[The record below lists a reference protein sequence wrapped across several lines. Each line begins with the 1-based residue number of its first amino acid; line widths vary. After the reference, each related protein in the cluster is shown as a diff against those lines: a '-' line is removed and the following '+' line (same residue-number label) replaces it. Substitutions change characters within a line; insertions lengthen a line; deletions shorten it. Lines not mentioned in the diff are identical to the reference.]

1 MSVLDI
7 KLFRDLKRIW
17 AQALA
22 IALVMACGVATII
35 LAVGTYRSLD
45 QTRQAF
51 YDRYQFG
58 SVFATTVRAPDYLK
72 SRIENLSGVG
82 RVELRIRKPVIL
94 DIKKMKEPA
103 SGLAVSIPDNRELA
117 VNKLYLRN
125 GRLPEKGR
133 DNEVVVIHSFAQ
145 AHGFQP
151 GDRFKAIFNGKK
163 HELKI
168 VGVIFSPESIY
179 VLGPGDMVPDQR
191 RYGVIFMS
199 KSLMEGL
206 FDMEGSFNDVSLTVM
221 KNANIEGL
229 IDQLDNLLKPF
240 GGNGA
245 YSRKDQ
251 FSNAFLDSELN
262 QLYALAKI
270 IPPIFLF
277 VSAFLVNMIL
287 SRLVALEREQ
297 VGLLKAL
304 GYSNLVI
311 GGHYAKLV
319 TIIALIGLVLGGVAG
334 FWLGLGLTRLY
345 AEFFSFP
352 FLIFRH
358 SFDLYILAGSVTVF
372 AALAG
377 ATKAIWSIVSLA
389 PAVAMSPPAPT
400 RYSSTF
406 LSHLQKLKL
415 FSQLS
420 VMALRHLIR
429 HPARSFLTT
438 LGIALS
444 GALLI
449 AALFTYDSIDY
460 MIDVVFFQTERQD
473 ATLFFAD
480 EQHLNVMTDVMALP
494 GIIKAEPFRV
504 TPVKLKNSHFELRMN
519 LTGLP
524 KSTDLAR
531 ILDIDMKPT
540 TPLPTGVMI
549 SERVATKLNLKPGHL
564 VEIELTEKD
573 NRIVKVPVI
582 GMTQSYVG
590 LRAYMQLR
598 ALNQLMRDG
607 QQVSGARLM
616 VDDTKL
622 DKLYATIK
630 ETPEIA
636 SIGLQNISR
645 DRFRATIEENIT
657 TMTTVY
663 VVLAIIITF
672 GVIYNSARIQLSER
686 ARELASLRVFGFSKL
701 EVSSVL
707 FIEVFVILFLA
718 QPLGWLLGYVFSWSI
733 VKGFEN
739 DLFRI
744 PFVILPSTY
753 AWATLIVLS
762 SATACAMIVRRRID
776 AMNLIWVLKTRE

>member
-1 MSVLDI
+1 MRILDI
-7 KLFRDLKRIW
+7 KLFRDFKPIW

-35 LAVGTYRSLD
+35 LAVGAYRSLD

-51 YDRYQFG
+51 YDRYRFG
-58 SVFATTVRAPDYLK
+58 SVFATAVRAPEHLK
-72 SRIENLSGVG
+72 SRIENLSGVA
-82 RVELRIRKPVIL
+82 RAELRIRKPVIL
-94 DIKKMKEPA
+94 DIKNMKEPA
-103 SGLAVSIPDNRELA
+103 SGIAISIPDDGEPA
-117 VNKLYLRN
+117 VNKLYLRK

-133 DNEVVVIHSFAQ
+133 ENEVVVIHAFAK

-168 VGVIFSPESIY
+168 VGIIFSPESIY
-179 VLGPGDMVPDQR
+179 VLGPGDMVPDQK

-199 KSLMEGL
+199 KTLMEGL
-206 FDMEGSFNDVSLTVM
+206 FDMEGSFNDVSLTIM
-221 KNANIEGL
+221 KDANLEAIIE
-229 IDQLDNLLKPF
+229 QLDQILKPF

-245 YSRKDQ
+245 YGRKDQ
-251 FSNAFLDSELN
+251 FSHAFLDSELD

-304 GYSNLVI
+304 GFSNFTI

-319 TIIALIGLVLGGVAG
+319 TIIAIIGLTVGAVAG

-358 SFDLYILAGSVTVF
+358 SFDLYVLAGGVTVF

-377 ATKAIWSIVSLA
+377 AAKAIWSIVNLP
-389 PAVAMSPPAPT
+389 PAVAMRPPAPT

-406 LSHLQKLKL
+406 LIHLQKLKF

-429 HPARSFLTT
+429 HPVRSSLTT

-449 AALFTYDSIDY
+449 AALFTYDSIDH

-473 ATLFFAD
+473 ATLFFSD
-480 EQHLNVMTDVMALP
+480 DQQIDVMSNVMALP
-494 GIIKAEPFRV
+494 GIIKAEPFRI
-504 TPVKLKNSHFELRMN
+504 TPVKLKNEHIDLRMS

-524 KSTDLAR
+524 KETDLAR
-531 ILDIDMKPT
+531 ILDVDMKPS
-540 TPLPTGVMI
+540 TPLPRGVMI
-549 SERVATKLNLKPGHL
+549 SERVATKLNLKPGQF
-564 VEIELTEKD
+564 VEVELTEKD
-573 NRIVKVPVI
+573 NRIETVPII
-582 GMTQSYVG
+582 GVTHSYVG
-590 LRAYMQLR
+590 LKAYMELT
-598 ALNQLMRDG
+598 AFNQLMRDG
-607 QQVSGARLM
+607 QQISGARVM
-616 VDDTKL
+616 VDETRLND
-622 DKLYATIK
+622 LYKTIK

-707 FIEVFVILFLA
+707 LIELLVITFLA
-718 QPLGWLLGYVFSWSI
+718 QPLGWVLGYGFAWSI

-744 PFVILPSTY
+744 PFVVLSSTY
-753 AWATLIVLS
+753 AWASLVVLVAATV
-762 SATACAMIVRRRID
+762 SALIVRRRID